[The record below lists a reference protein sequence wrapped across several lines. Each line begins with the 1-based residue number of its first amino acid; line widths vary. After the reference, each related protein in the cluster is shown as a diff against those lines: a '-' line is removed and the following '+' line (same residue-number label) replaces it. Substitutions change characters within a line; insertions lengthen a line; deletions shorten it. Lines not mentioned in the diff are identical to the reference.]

1 MTTTA
6 TRAEPTSPRLES
18 DTACSSSAVPAR
30 ALVQTLVDLVSST
43 QAEAGVVFGRDGLY
57 LARTGMDQVRAE
69 RTAAALSSLRQL
81 ASGIA
86 RQQRRGTVETILV
99 RYQHGAVVVTPI
111 TYGAAAALVVG
122 EAVSVQ
128 EAARALSL
136 FAEAAEGLLP
146 PPQSPFVSRT
156 AETGAR
162 V

>member
-1 MTTTA
+1 M
-6 TRAEPTSPRLES
+6 
-18 DTACSSSAVPAR
+18 
-30 ALVQTLVDLVSST
+30 
-43 QAEAGVVFGRDGLY
+43 VFGRDGLY